1 VTTTMSPGLP
11 AVAAAPTTEQLAA
24 LILQHQVEQFYYAEA
39 RLIDERNFAGWLD
52 LFTDDTRYLLPI
64 HRNQTTHAFTD
75 ELGDAGLAHF
85 DDNKDVL
92 ARRVH
97 RMSSGL
103 AWTEDPPSIQRHLV
117 TNVQVTELADGEL
130 DVNSYFQVHRY
141 RLDREVEVFTGARRD
156 RLRPAKADL
165 GPGYRIA
172 ARTVYIDHTTVLAN
186 NLNLFF

>member
-1 VTTTMSPGLP
+1 MTATMSTGLP
-11 AVAAAPTTEQLAA
+11 ALNTAPTPEQLAA

-39 RLIDERNFAGWLD
+39 QLIDERNFASWLD

-64 HRNQTTHAFTD
+64 HRNQTTHEFTD
-75 ELGDAGLAHF
+75 EIGDAGLAHF
-85 DDNKDVL
+85 DDNKDIL

-103 AWTEDPPSIQRHLV
+103 AWTEDPPSIQRHQV
-117 TNVQVTELADGEL
+117 TNVQVTELADGEI
-130 DVNSYFQVHRY
+130 DVGSYFQVHRY
-141 RLDREVEVFTGARRD
+141 RLDREVEVFTGTRRD
-156 RLRPAKADL
+156 RLRPADL

-172 ARTVYIDHTTVLAN
+172 ARTVYLDHTTVLAN

>member
-1 VTTTMSPGLP
+1 VTTTISP
-11 AVAAAPTTEQLAA
+11 AISAQAAAPTPEQLAA
-24 LILQHQVEQFYYAEA
+24 LILQHRVEQFYYAEA

-64 HRNQTTHAFTD
+64 HRNQATQEFTD

-85 DDNKDVL
+85 DDNKEVL

-117 TNVQVTELADGEL
+117 TNVQVSERADGEL
-130 DVNSYFQVHRY
+130 DVHSCFQVHRY
-141 RLDREVEVFTGARRD
+141 RLDDVEVFTGARRD
-156 RLRPAKADL
+156 RLRPAEADVDL
-165 GPGYRIA
+165 GYRIA
-172 ARTVYIDHTTVLAN
+172 SRTVYLDHTTLLAN